1 MKHRRYFLLMAILF
15 LFQCTG
21 CTPRTKSATKTLF
34 AMDTVMTLTAY
45 GAHAEEAIAV
55 AAEKLFELDR
65 LLSVTH
71 ADSEIY
77 RMNAAGGEAVTL
89 SPEVYSL
96 IKAAVTYS
104 EEFCGYYDLTV
115 KPLVE
120 AWGFY
125 DDDYSV
131 PDAQELRALLETVD
145 FHNVV
150 LEEAYNVH
158 LLHDAQLDLGGIAKG
173 YAAELVRAI
182 FEDHQI
188 ESAVLDLGGNVLTM
202 GEKADGT
209 PWRVAVRSPFHP
221 DEQLCILSVP
231 EKVLVTSGSYQR
243 FFEADGVR
251 YHHILDPRTG
261 TPADSDLLS
270 VTVITEDAVYAD
282 ALSTAL
288 FVMGYD
294 RAVDYWR
301 EHGTFEAVFV
311 RQTGEVYCTPSVLPW
326 VEATDLEMTAVK

>member
-45 GAHAEEAIAV
+45 GAHAEEAITV

-65 LLSVTH
+65 LLSVTRT
-71 ADSEIY
+71 DSEIS
-77 RMNAAGGEAVTL
+77 RLNAAGGEAVTL

-188 ESAVLDLGGNVLTM
+188 EGAVLDLGGNVLTM

-209 PWRVAVRSPFHP
+209 HWRVAVRSPFQP

-231 EKVLVTSGSYQR
+231 EKALVTSGSYQR
-243 FFEADGVR
+243 FFEIDGVR
-251 YHHILDPRTG
+251 YHHILDPSTG
-261 TPADSDLLS
+261 APADSDLLS
-270 VTVITEDAVYAD
+270 VTVITEDAAYAD

-294 RAVDYWR
+294 QAVDYWR
-301 EHGTFEAVFV
+301 EHGNFEAVFV
-311 RQTGEVYCTPSVLPW
+311 RQTGEVSCTPSVLAW
-326 VEATDLEMTAVK
+326 VEVVDFEITAVE

>member
-1 MKHRRYFLLMAILF
+1 MKHRRFLLLLVIL
-15 LFQCTG
+15 LLIPCTG
-21 CTPRTKSATKTLF
+21 CTPRTKSAAKTVF

-45 GAHAEEAIAV
+45 GARAEEAIDV

-65 LLSVTH
+65 LLSVTRT
-71 ADSEIY
+71 DSEIS
-77 RMNAAGGEAVTL
+77 RLNAAGGEAVTL

-96 IKAAVTYS
+96 IAAAVAYS

-120 AWGFY
+120 TWGFY
-125 DDDYSV
+125 DDDFSV
-131 PDAQELRALLETVD
+131 PDAQELRAALETVD

-150 LEEAYNVH
+150 LEDACTVR
-158 LLHDAQLDLGGIAKG
+158 LLHGAQLDLGGIAKG
-173 YAAELVRAI
+173 YAAEAVRAI
-182 FEDHQI
+182 FKDYQI
-188 ESAVLDLGGNVLTM
+188 EGAVLDLGGNVLTM

-231 EKVLVTSGSYQR
+231 EKALVTSGSYQR
-243 FFEADGVR
+243 FFEAEGVR
-251 YHHILDPRTG
+251 YHHILDPVTG
-261 TPADSDLLS
+261 APANSDLLS
-270 VTVITEDAVYAD
+270 VTVITEDATYAD

-301 EHGTFEAVFV
+301 EHGNFEAVFV
-311 RQTGEVYCTPSVLPW
+311 LQTGEVSCTPSVLPW
-326 VEATDLEMTAVK
+326 VETADFEITAVE